1 LQFVIESRPF
11 VNNRYKKGSALPNLR
26 RGNRFAASIKQPKGQ
41 RVCWQ
46 SITEG
51 PLMKAIASVIAILAF
66 AAAAYAED
74 AMKSD
79 ATPMKS
85 EATEQTATAP
95 AAVPASGTVA
105 RAAVTSGIENREPM
119 DELSSVTTEV
129 GKIFYFTELRGMEG
143 QKVTHRWEHNGEV
156 MAEVPFE
163 VGGPRWRVYSSKN
176 LAPSLTGE
184 WKVSVLD
191 ANGNPLSTN
200 TFAYNQAPAA
210 SAMSDMTPSQE
221 TTTSPAKDQNTQ
233 MPKTE

>member
-11 VNNRYKKGSALPNLR
+11 VNNRYKKRNSLPNLR
-26 RGNRFAASIKQPKGQ
+26 RGNLIAASIEQPKGQ
-41 RVCWQ
+41 RVCWRL
-46 SITEG
+46 ITEG
-51 PLMKAIASVIAILAF
+51 PLMKAIASIIAILAF
-66 AAAAYAED
+66 AATASAED

-79 ATPMKS
+79 AAPMKS

-95 AAVPASGTVA
+95 AAEPASGTVA
-105 RAAVTSGIENREPM
+105 RAAVTTGIENHEPM

-163 VGGPRWRVYSSKN
+163 IGGPRWRVYSSKN

-200 TFAYNQAPAA
+200 TFAYNQAAASSAATGGTSKEMPAA
-210 SAMSDMTPSQE
+210 PTDEQKAQV
-221 TTTSPAKDQNTQ
+221 
-233 MPKTE
+233 PKTE